1 MIRIFTWLVML
12 LPLPA
17 LSTQCNEVNH
27 LSLIQK
33 HTLHTMYQYGSPYEL
48 GYTLAALALVESS
61 AGKFRLNVRTNDLG
75 VLQINS
81 LTAQNTLKIEGH
93 YNQLALHQSLI
104 YDDRLSAEIAIE
116 TLHHFRRNRVM
127 TNQVWAEMIM
137 SYNTGSQWRRD
148 KAMKK
153 RAEKYLTKVSTSV
166 KLLKRCENYWR

>member
-1 MIRIFTWLVML
+1 MLKVFVWLIML

-17 LSTQCNEVNH
+17 LSLNCDTIKQLNM
-27 LSLIQK
+27 IQK

-81 LTAQNTLKIEGH
+81 LTAQNTLKVEGH
-93 YNQLALHQSLI
+93 YNQLALHQELI
-104 YDDRLSAEIAIE
+104 YNDRLSAEIAIA
-116 TLHHFRRNRVM
+116 TLHHFRANRAM
-127 TNQVWAEMIM
+127 TNQVWSEMVM

-153 RAEKYLTKVSTSV
+153 RAEVYLKKVTESV
-166 KLLKRCENYWR
+166 NILKWCEDYWR